1 MALNL
6 NKDAVYRV
14 AKPKEKDCRISDGGG
29 LALLVKST
37 GLKRWVFDYR
47 FQGKGNRL
55 GVGEY
60 PAVTLENARRQAEA
74 IIFVPVFNP
83 HG

>member
-55 GVGEY
+55 GFGEY

-74 IIFVPVFNP
+74 ITFVPVFNP